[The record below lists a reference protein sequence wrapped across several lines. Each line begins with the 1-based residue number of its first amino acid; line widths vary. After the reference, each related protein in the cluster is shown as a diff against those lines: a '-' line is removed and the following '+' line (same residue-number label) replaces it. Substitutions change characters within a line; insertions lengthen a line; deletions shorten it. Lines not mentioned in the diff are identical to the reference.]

1 MRFGLL
7 VIAFGGTLALA
18 GVAQA
23 EGPEAVAPASQQ
35 LVQSGFALLAKGQ
48 PVAAVDDFETALA
61 VDPKNRQAY
70 IGLARAARAQSLP
83 GKAVKYYREA
93 LQLEPN
99 DLDALQGQG
108 EALATRGAKVAAQAN
123 LERIRQLCKTD
134 CAAAKSLAIAI
145 AQAPAQTVATAN
157 SPPPAAKN

>member
-1 MRFGLL
+1 MRFGL
-7 VIAFGGTLALA
+7 VVVAVGGLLASAAAVLA
-18 GVAQA
+18 APV
-23 EGPEAVAPASQQ
+23 ETILPASQQ
-35 LVQSGFALLAKGQ
+35 RVDAGFAALAKGLTA
-48 PVAAVDDFETALA
+48 VAVDEFETALA
-61 VDPKNRQAY
+61 VDPRNRQAY

-123 LERIRQLCKTD
+123 LERIRQLCKAD
-134 CAAAKSLAIAI
+134 CAAAKSLALAI
-145 AQAPAQTVATAN
+145 AQAPAQAVAA
-157 SPPPAAKN
+157 SDAPIAAKN

>member
-1 MRFGLL
+1 MRFGLMFVAL
-7 VIAFGGTLALA
+7 GGVLTCTA
-18 GVAQA
+18 
-23 EGPEAVAPASQQ
+23 AVAAPAVETILPASQQ
-35 LVQSGFALLAKGQ
+35 RVEAGFSALAKGQ
-48 PVAAVDDFETALA
+48 TAVAVDEFETALA
-61 VDPKNRQAY
+61 VDPRNRQAY

-123 LERIRQLCKTD
+123 LDRIRQLCKTD
-134 CAAAKSLAIAI
+134 CAAAKSLALAI
-145 AQAPAQTVATAN
+145 AQAPSQTVAATNA
-157 SPPPAAKN
+157 PVAAKN